1 MTYFHNVIDGNVY
14 STSDLKG
21 EKTTLIKYKVITPIT
36 DAQGKNYLIMV
47 NPTEKSYKVIKK
59 EVKGN
64 DYYTLISVYEDL
76 GFKVVKDFD
85 KKETIKL

>member
-21 EKTTLIKYKVITPIT
+21 EKTTLIKYKVIT
-36 DAQGKNYLIMV
+36 
-47 NPTEKSYKVIKK
+47 PTEKSYKVIKK